1 MMYLFSIITRQTDQ
15 QLNYAN
21 SMNVFPIPNK
31 NYHPVMAESVRF
43 CFVSV
48 VNYGQVGLFILLNRF
63 SIISFKCLNDCNKH
77 LIRIPLGI
85 VTHILDIIK
94 NFTYIY
100 SYIFLG
106 KNYTSFELK

>member
-31 NYHPVMAESVRF
+31 NYHPVMAEIVRF

-63 SIISFKCLNDCNKH
+63 SIISFKCLDDCNKH
-77 LIRIPLGI
+77 LIFRL
-85 VTHILDIIK
+85 VLLL
-94 NFTYIY
+94 
-100 SYIFLG
+100 IF
-106 KNYTSFELK
+106 